1 MCVCNK
7 CKGTNVPC
15 PNPWL
20 QCSPLL
26 PFSPVRH
33 PHPNRVPWSPPLHQ
47 LSGIARPPSPEVGME
62 WRIVMAEAGPV
73 GGQCCV
79 PNWARSPHQFHVA
92 DASPHSRRCHHL
104 LHHIQHSTF
113 STSYCTDP
121 SSGEGKTKQSKHV
134 LNMVFGNII
143 YYILYTI
150 NCILNTMYYILYTIY
165 YIIYVWLWYALD
177 SLQLWESMSE
187 RYKDIWHPMSQVPL
201 IVARKHLPQ
210 SLIARLLTVLDGALD
225 VRPCVAE
232 WTRQDKLDERW
243 GVVLQSRI

>member
-1 MCVCNK
+1 M
-7 CKGTNVPC
+7 
-15 PNPWL
+15 
-20 QCSPLL
+20 
-26 PFSPVRH
+26 
-33 PHPNRVPWSPPLHQ
+33 
-47 LSGIARPPSPEVGME
+47 
-62 WRIVMAEAGPV
+62 MAEAGPV

-150 NCILNTMYYILYTIY
+150 NCILNTIYYILYIILYMCGCGMHWIPYNYENQCRRDTRIY
-165 YIIYVWLWYALD
+165 G
-177 SLQLWESMSE
+177 
-187 RYKDIWHPMSQVPL
+187 
-201 IVARKHLPQ
+201 
-210 SLIARLLTVLDGALD
+210 T
-225 VRPCVAE
+225 PCP
-232 WTRQDKLDERW
+232 RFP
-243 GVVLQSRI
+243 